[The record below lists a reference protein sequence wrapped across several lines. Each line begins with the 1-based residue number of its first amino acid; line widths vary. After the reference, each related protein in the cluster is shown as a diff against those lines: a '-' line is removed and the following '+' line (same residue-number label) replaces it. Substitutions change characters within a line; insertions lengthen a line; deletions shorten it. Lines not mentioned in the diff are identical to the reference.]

1 MHRDL
6 FILFFGLD
14 ILGKD
19 SNHHLTVWCL
29 ILSQNDLIL
38 LEYHEGI
45 RNSAHDDLDLLVIQD
60 PYFILD
66 GSRDSFHQFIIDH
79 IVLSIFLII
88 ARRYDYL
95 KWFTSR
101 LITLRFNPDRIY
113 LIIRLLSYM
122 LLIIF
127 NINCLCLIYIVRQD

>member
-6 FILFFGLD
+6 FILFFELD

-29 ILSQNDLIL
+29 ILCHIDLIF
-38 LEYHEGI
+38 LEYHVGI
-45 RNSAHDDLDLLVIQD
+45 RNSALDDLDLLVIQD

-95 KWFTSR
+95 NWFTSR
-101 LITLRFNPDRIY
+101 LITLRFNPGHILMQTGY
-113 LIIRLLSYM
+113 T
-122 LLIIF
+122 
-127 NINCLCLIYIVRQD
+127 